1 MKKQSNSIIIENKH
15 LRLTL
20 GDNGI
25 AKSLIS
31 VATGEECLDQNEL
44 LPMFSL
50 VEERPFNNEIKL
62 AHPNKRMTFGA
73 THVECEGDTLTVS
86 FELVRFKASVRVVE
100 RDDYITFE
108 LVDFPMDEAAF
119 GNLWMDRPPVA
130 SFRLLQLPIRKREK
144 FGNWLNVVSDDTVAI
159 NVLGTSPYE
168 SIDAREQ
175 KGAMILTAD
184 AVREVKLK
192 GTRAALITCHADKLL
207 DCIETLEIDF
217 DLPRGVA
224 GRRADYINRSL
235 YWTMSINP
243 TNVDKNIEYAKQCGL
258 QYMLIYYP
266 AIFKEK
272 GGEAWIGNY
281 EYQDCYEG
289 GVEGLR
295 KMLDKIKAAGITPG
309 FHVLHTHIGVKSKY
323 VTPVCDHRLRL
334 KEHFTLSRPLGT
346 DDTTIYVEEN
356 PQNAPMWDKCR
367 ILRFGGELV
376 TYESFSTE
384 YPYCFKGVERGAYKT
399 NIVPHE
405 LGQIGGV
412 MDFCEFTAASFYL
425 DQNSD
430 IQDEIAEKLAECY
443 NAGFE
448 FLYFDGSEGVNPP
461 YDFHVSN
468 AQYRVLKKLNSQPL
482 FSEGAAK
489 THFGWHYI
497 SGGNAFDVFPAPI
510 FKEKIVEH
518 PFEEAPRMAQDFT
531 RLNFGW
537 WIYYDEMMPDMYEY
551 GNALAYSWDCP
562 ATIRLSDSKV
572 IEAHP
577 RTKDNFEVMRRWEE
591 ARVQKFI
598 TPEQKM
604 ALRNT
609 AQEHILLINEEG
621 EYELCPYDCI
631 KGAGGENAPMSAYI
645 FTRRNKNYVV
655 LWHTKGEG
663 KLSLPLPT
671 SALCYEDELG
681 GEKLPLTEADG
692 NTVLTVNDRHYLSTT
707 LDRETIMEAFKDA
720 RSMEE

>member
-1 MKKQSNSIIIENKH
+1 MRKQSNSIIIENKH

-20 GDNGI
+20 SENGY
-25 AKSLIS
+25 AESLIS
-31 VATGEECLDQNEL
+31 LASGEECLDTNEL
-44 LPMFSL
+44 VPMFSL
-50 VEERPFNNEIKL
+50 TEERPFNNEIKL

-73 THVECEGDTLTVS
+73 THVECEGDLLIIS

-100 RDDYITFE
+100 RDDYVTFE
-108 LVDFPMDEAAF
+108 LVDFPMDDAAF

-130 SFRLLQLPIRKREK
+130 SFRLIQLPIRKREK
-144 FGNWLNVVSDDTVAI
+144 FGNWLNVVSDDKVAI

-184 AVREVKLK
+184 AVRAVKMK
-192 GTRAALITCHADKLL
+192 GTTAALMVCEADKLL
-207 DCIETLEIDF
+207 DCIETMEIDF
-217 DLPRGVA
+217 NLPRGVA

-235 YWTMSINP
+235 YWTMHINP
-243 TNVDKNIEYAKQCGL
+243 TNVDQNIEYAKQCGL

-272 GGEAWIGNY
+272 GGEGWIGNY

-289 GVEGLR
+289 GVEGLK
-295 KMLDKIKAAGITPG
+295 KMLEKIKSAGITPG
-309 FHVLHTHIGVKSKY
+309 FHVLHTHIGIWSKY

-334 KEHFTLSRPLGT
+334 KEHFTLSRPLGL

-384 YPYCFKGVERGAYKT
+384 YPYCFRGVERGAFKT

-468 AQYRVLKKLNSQPL
+468 AQYRVLKKLNNQPL
-482 FSEGAAK
+482 FCEGAAK

-510 FKEKIVEH
+510 FKEKIVEY

-537 WIYYDEMMPDMYEY
+537 WLYYNEMMPDMYEY
-551 GNALAYSWDCP
+551 ADALAFSWDCP
-562 ATIRLSDSKV
+562 ATIRLSDLKAV
-572 IEAHP
+572 KANP

-591 ARVQKFI
+591 ARVKKFI
-598 TPEQKM
+598 THEQKM

-609 AQEHILLINEEG
+609 EQEHILLINEEG
-621 EYELCPYDCI
+621 EYELTPYDCI
-631 KGAGGENAPMSAYI
+631 KGAGGENAPMSAYV

-671 SALCYEDELG
+671 SDLCYEDELG
-681 GEKLPLTEADG
+681 GNKLPLDEVDG
-692 NTVLTVNDRHYLSTT
+692 KTVLAVNDRHYLSTT
-707 LDRETIMEAFKDA
+707 LDRDTVIEAFKNA
-720 RSMEE
+720 RLMEE